1 MKNSKEPKAPKED
14 NAPPEP
20 NAPKNKEPKVPK
32 APKDP
37 KPPKEPKAP
46 KLPKTK
52 EPKTPKAPKDPKSP
66 KEPKEPKTPKTKE
79 PKPPKTKEPKPPKT
93 KEPKPPKTKEP
104 KTPKTK
110 EPKPPKTKEPKPPKE
125 PKTPKTKEPKEPKEP
140 KTANALK
147 KRGRKPK
154 GGKIINTT
162 SNTIGHG
169 GCEYMSVQPVSNII
183 MHLKCNYNDLPNTS
197 LSCFTYE
204 PILESIESY
213 TDCNISDTAYKIT
226 NDEQSDEYDNGCGGC
241 GIINTDNDAGDSSC
255 CVQADTKPE
264 TNALNYVVT
273 NSATSTYTATSTAS
287 ATATIMLSA
296 VQPKSQLRINN
307 KIDDNNS
314 GNANLNSASFDL
326 KEIWKKINKLKVIFH
341 KDGAH
346 HAVTQRSACFWC
358 TYEFETPTI
367 HIPTLYNKPANT
379 YTVYGCFCSPECATA
394 HLMKELID
402 TSVRFE
408 RFQLLQAMY
417 SKIYNYDA
425 PFKPAPDPHYLL
437 NKFYGNLSIEEY
449 RKLLKSDHML
459 YIVNKPL
466 MHSLP
471 ELYED
476 NNEFMVSNKI
486 TIQNTMTKAK
496 KT

>member
-1 MKNSKEPKAPKED
+1 MKESKEPKI
-14 NAPPEP
+14 
-20 NAPKNKEPKVPK
+20 
-32 APKDP
+32 
-37 KPPKEPKAP
+37 
-46 KLPKTK
+46 
-52 EPKTPKAPKDPKSP
+52 
-66 KEPKEPKTPKTKE
+66 
-79 PKPPKTKEPKPPKT
+79 
-93 KEPKPPKTKEP
+93 
-104 KTPKTK
+104 
-110 EPKPPKTKEPKPPKE
+110 
-125 PKTPKTKEPKEPKEP
+125 
-140 KTANALK
+140 ANALK

-154 GGKIINTT
+154 GGKIINAIT
-162 SNTIGHG
+162 SNSIVH
-169 GCEYMSVQPVSNII
+169 GCENMQVLPVSNII

-204 PILESIESY
+204 PNLESIESY

-226 NDEQSDEYDNGCGGC
+226 NDEQLD
-241 GIINTDNDAGDSSC
+241 NTDNDAGDDTSC
-255 CVQADTKPE
+255 VCNIQQTDTKPDIAVKF
-264 TNALNYVVT
+264 TNT
-273 NSATSTYTATSTAS
+273 TTT
-287 ATATIMLSA
+287 TIMLSSSI
-296 VQPKSQLRINN
+296 QPTKSQPSSRIHN

-314 GNANLNSASFDL
+314 GTGTGTGNANLNSASFDL

-367 HIPTLYNKPANT
+367 HIPTLYNKLANT

-408 RFQLLQAMY
+408 RFHLLQAMY